1 MERSAHFLE
10 RRKYPRFFIDLPLEY
25 QIPSNLNAHGGLV
38 VNANET
44 GLLLYS
50 IGDLPV
56 GARLKITV
64 LFSKGYEL
72 ATFEATGEIIWK
84 HLDPREGWK
93 GKHYGLKFIQIGQV
107 DRWKLRQVLSGR
119 FNPEGMATI
128 HEVQTDRGMRS

>member
-1 MERSAHFLE
+1 MERSAHFPE

-25 QIPSNLNAHGGLV
+25 QIPSNLNARGGLV

-56 GARLKITV
+56 GARLNITV
-64 LFSKGYEL
+64 LFPKGYEL
-72 ATFEATGEIIWK
+72 ANFEVTGEIIWK
-84 HLDPREGWK
+84 HPDPREGW
-93 GKHYGLKFIQIGQV
+93 GGNQYGLKFIQIGQD

-119 FNPEGMATI
+119 FNSEGMTTMN
-128 HEVQTDRGMRS
+128 EVQTGRGMTS